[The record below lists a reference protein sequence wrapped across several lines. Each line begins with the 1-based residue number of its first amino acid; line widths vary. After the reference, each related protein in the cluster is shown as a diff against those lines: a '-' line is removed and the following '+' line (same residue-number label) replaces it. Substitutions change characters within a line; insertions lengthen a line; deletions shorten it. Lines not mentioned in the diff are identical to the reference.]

1 MGHHKPVPGGWV
13 GDVEGSVAVQH
24 LDEEGGLHRAVGGE
38 AGAQRV
44 DDRRGTI
51 TEVSVGRGRRQ
62 GRQGL
67 AGPAQEGEGKGVG
80 ERGRGPTQ

>member
-1 MGHHKPVPGGWV
+1 MGRHKPVPGGWV

-24 LDEEGGLHRAVGGE
+24 LDEEGGLHGAVGGE

-51 TEVSVGRGRRQ
+51 TEVPEGGRGVRAWRGAPGRGR
-62 GRQGL
+62 
-67 AGPAQEGEGKGVG
+67 GVG
-80 ERGRGPTQ
+80 GRGRGPTQ